1 MNTITI
7 ELCTEDRARLDRL
20 TAALEKRAA
29 QEEPLTVIDPMQK
42 ALAETLAKAT
52 PSETAGNEPQATEEP
67 TKAETPIKEETRET
81 APWDPIETFAQ
92 HGEKPK
98 PEEAKPAVTLPQIQQ
113 KVVQLSA
120 ADNGKKKAKV
130 REIIVAYSPTVSGIK
145 DMPETWS
152 SIWESL
158 TALEKEA

>member
-81 APWDPIETFAQ
+81 AKETEAPWVED
-92 HGEKPK
+92 KPLI
-98 PEEAKPAVTLPQIQQ
+98 TLAQIQQ

-130 REIIVAYSPTVSGIK
+130 REIIVAYSPTVSGLK

>member
-7 ELCTEDRARLDRL
+7 ELCTEDRARIDRL

-29 QEEPLTVIDPMQK
+29 QEEPLTIIDPMQK
-42 ALAETLAKAT
+42 ALAKTLAKAT

-67 TKAETPIKEETRET
+67 TKAETPIKEETPET
-81 APWDPIETFAQ
+81 IEETKAPVAED
-92 HGEKPK
+92 KPT
-98 PEEAKPAVTLPQIQQ
+98 VTLAQIQQ

-130 REIIVAYSPTVSGIK
+130 REIIVAYSPTVSGLK
-145 DMPETWS
+145 DIPETWS

>member
-7 ELCTEDRARLDRL
+7 ELCTEDRARIDRL

-29 QEEPLTVIDPMQK
+29 QEEPLTIIDPMQK

-67 TKAETPIKEETRET
+67 TKAETPIKEETPET
-81 APWDPIETFAQ
+81 AKETEAPWVEDKPPI
-92 HGEKPK
+92 
-98 PEEAKPAVTLPQIQQ
+98 TLAQIQQ

-130 REIIVAYSPTVSGIK
+130 REIIVAYSPTVSGLK
-145 DMPETWS
+145 DIPETWS

-158 TALEKEA
+158 TALEKEV

>member
-29 QEEPLTVIDPMQK
+29 QEEPNDIIDPMQK
-42 ALAETLAKAT
+42 ALAEALAKAI

-67 TKAETPIKEETRET
+67 ARAETPETIEETK
-81 APWDPIETFAQ
+81 APAAED
-92 HGEKPK
+92 KPT
-98 PEEAKPAVTLPQIQQ
+98 VTLAQIQQ

-130 REIIVAYSPTVSGIK
+130 REIIVAYSPTVSGLK
-145 DMPETWS
+145 DIPETWS

-158 TALEKEA
+158 TALEKEV

>member
-7 ELCTEDRARLDRL
+7 ELCNEDRARLDRL

-52 PSETAGNEPQATEEP
+52 PTETAGNEPQATEEP
-67 TKAETPIKEETRET
+67 TKAETPIKEETPET
-81 APWDPIETFAQ
+81 AKETEAPWVEDKPPI
-92 HGEKPK
+92 
-98 PEEAKPAVTLPQIQQ
+98 TLAQIQQ

-130 REIIVAYSPTVSGIK
+130 REIIVAYSPTVSGLK
-145 DMPETWS
+145 DIPETWS